1 MRKSLYEIS
10 INMYKYKLEYTKA
23 VKGRIN
29 NSMIH
34 KTKNKRRQ
42 WFPKILSRQ
51 LDIDQD
57 EPH

>member
-1 MRKSLYEIS
+1 
-10 INMYKYKLEYTKA
+10 MYKYKLEYTKA

-34 KTKNKRRQ
+34 KKKKRRQ
-42 WFPKILSRQ
+42 WSPQILSRQ